1 MHWNIPKIGAV
12 QFLLMM
18 SSLLAVAASP
28 VKLPEWA
35 VSLKDGE
42 YLGVSFPGGG
52 QRQAEAMA
60 LMAMCEVEYV
70 HSGFRPVVNRQISYD
85 VKNVELLSSGET
97 VVMLTD
103 GESVSCRVRMVK
115 DFYRIYY
122 GDDCS
127 NFTAKC
133 ELSMIIDGECEM
145 FMRVDK
151 IDGNYNLA
159 YKWSDYMET
168 EAGLWIHDGEKGAV
182 NQNMCDK
189 IELRPYTVT
198 GSHIGNEDTFDSV
211 VEIEAGKFFLSE
223 SMLINEVEQPGLL
236 LLASISFQKDKQ
248 VFSFRAPVYSAWRD
262 KGVRRALNDLTPG
275 EVDEAKYID
284 SLTTALRQYYIR
296 SVSAG
301 IQDRNSQSILY
312 YNSEK
317 EMFLIRDAHFGY
329 VSVPV
334 PEEDHGAFEK
344 QFDALKREYEYDIAD
359 DRLALISVTYTT
371 TDGRTYRSSDVS
383 GS

>member
-1 MHWNIPKIGAV
+1 MHWNILKIGAV
-12 QFLLMM
+12 QFLLVM
-18 SSLLAVAASP
+18 SSLLAAAASP

-35 VSLKDGE
+35 VNLEDGE

-60 LMAMCEVEYV
+60 LMAMYDMNYKLGENA
-70 HSGFRPVVNRQISYD
+70 RLIVNNEFSYD

-97 VVMLTD
+97 VVVLVD
-103 GESVSCRVRMVK
+103 GESVSRNVKMVK
-115 DFYRIYY
+115 EIY
-122 GDDCS
+122 S
-127 NFTAKC
+127 SEVAVKC
-133 ELSMIIDGECEM
+133 EMAIRVEGQWEM
-145 FMRVDK
+145 YVNIYK
-151 IDGNYNLA
+151 IKNNYNLA
-159 YKWSDYMET
+159 CKWSDYMET
-168 EAGLWIHDGEKGAV
+168 EPGLWVHDGEKGAV

-189 IELRPYTVT
+189 IELRPYTVA
-198 GSHIGNEDTFDSV
+198 GSHIGNDGTFDSV
-211 VEIEAGKFFLSE
+211 VEIEAGKYFLSE

-262 KGVRRALNDLTPG
+262 KGVRRALNDLTTG

>member
-1 MHWNIPKIGAV
+1 MHWNILKIGAV
-12 QFLLMM
+12 QFLLVM
-18 SSLLAVAASP
+18 SSLLAAAASP

-35 VSLKDGE
+35 VNLEDGE

-97 VVMLTD
+97 VVILTD

-151 IDGNYNLA
+151 VDGNYNLA

-189 IELRPYTVT
+189 IELRPYIVT

-211 VEIEAGKFFLSE
+211 VEIEAGKYFLSE
-223 SMLINEVEQPGLL
+223 SMLINEVEQAVLP
-236 LLASISFQKDKQ
+236 LASISFQKGKQ
-248 VFSFRAPVYSAWRD
+248 VFSFRAPLYSAWRD
-262 KGVRRALNDLTPG
+262 RIVRRALNDLTTG
-275 EVDEAKYID
+275 EVDEARYID
-284 SLTTALRQYYIR
+284 SLTTALRQYYIQ

-301 IQDRNSQSILY
+301 IQNMQSILY

-317 EMFLIRDAHFGY
+317 EMFLIRDTHFGY
-329 VSVPV
+329 VFVPV

-344 QFDALKREYEYDIAD
+344 QFDTLKCEYEYDIAD
-359 DRLALISVTYTT
+359 DRLVLVSVKYIT

>member
-1 MHWNIPKIGAV
+1 MHWNILKIGAV
-12 QFLLMM
+12 QFLLVM
-18 SSLLAVAASP
+18 SSLLAAAASP

-35 VSLKDGE
+35 VNLEDGE

-60 LMAMCEVEYV
+60 LMAMYDMNYKLGENA
-70 HSGFRPVVNRQISYD
+70 RLIVNNEFSYD

-97 VVMLTD
+97 VVVLVD
-103 GESVSCRVRMVK
+103 GESVSRNVKMVK
-115 DFYRIYY
+115 EIY
-122 GDDCS
+122 S
-127 NFTAKC
+127 SEVAVKC
-133 ELSMIIDGECEM
+133 EMAIRVEGQWEM
-145 FMRVDK
+145 YVNIYK
-151 IDGNYNLA
+151 IKNNYNLA
-159 YKWSDYMET
+159 CKWSDYMET
-168 EAGLWIHDGEKGAV
+168 EPGLWVHDGEKGAV

-189 IELRPYTVT
+189 IELRPYTVA
-198 GSHIGNEDTFDSV
+198 GSHIGNDGTFDSV
-211 VEIEAGKFFLSE
+211 VEIEAGKYFLSE

>member
-1 MHWNIPKIGAV
+1 MHWNILKIGAV
-12 QFLLMM
+12 QFLLVM
-18 SSLLAVAASP
+18 SSLLAAAASP

-35 VSLKDGE
+35 VNLEDGE

-60 LMAMCEVEYV
+60 LMAMYDMNYKLGENA
-70 HSGFRPVVNRQISYD
+70 RLIVNNEFSYD

-97 VVMLTD
+97 VVVLVD
-103 GESVSCRVRMVK
+103 GESVSRNVKMVK
-115 DFYRIYY
+115 EIY
-122 GDDCS
+122 S
-127 NFTAKC
+127 SEVAVKC
-133 ELSMIIDGECEM
+133 EMAIRVEGQWEM
-145 FMRVDK
+145 YVNIYK
-151 IDGNYNLA
+151 IKNNYNLA
-159 YKWSDYMET
+159 CKWSDYMET
-168 EAGLWIHDGEKGAV
+168 EPGLWVHDGEKGAV

-189 IELRPYTVT
+189 IELRPYTVA

-211 VEIEAGKFFLSE
+211 VEIEAGKYFLSE
-223 SMLINEVEQPGLL
+223 SMLINEVEQAVLP
-236 LLASISFQKDKQ
+236 LASISFQKGKQ

>member
-1 MHWNIPKIGAV
+1 MHWNILKIGAV
-12 QFLLMM
+12 QFLLVM
-18 SSLLAVAASP
+18 SSLLAAAASP

-35 VSLKDGE
+35 VNLEDGE

-60 LMAMCEVEYV
+60 LMAMYDMNYKLGENA
-70 HSGFRPVVNRQISYD
+70 RLIVNNEFSYD

-97 VVMLTD
+97 VVVLVD
-103 GESVSCRVRMVK
+103 GESVSRNVKMVK
-115 DFYRIYY
+115 EIY
-122 GDDCS
+122 S
-127 NFTAKC
+127 SEVAVKC
-133 ELSMIIDGECEM
+133 EMAIRVEGQWEM
-145 FMRVDK
+145 YVNIYK
-151 IDGNYNLA
+151 IKNNYNLA
-159 YKWSDYMET
+159 CKWSDYMET
-168 EAGLWIHDGEKGAV
+168 EPGLWVHDGEKGAV

-189 IELRPYTVT
+189 IELRPYTVA
-198 GSHIGNEDTFDSV
+198 GSHIGNDGTFDSV
-211 VEIEAGKFFLSE
+211 VEIEAGKYFLSE

-344 QFDALKREYEYDIAD
+344 KFDALKREYEYDIAD

>member
-1 MHWNIPKIGAV
+1 MHWNILKIGAV
-12 QFLLMM
+12 QFLLVM
-18 SSLLAVAASP
+18 SSLLAAAASP

-35 VSLKDGE
+35 VNLEDGE

-60 LMAMCEVEYV
+60 LMAMYDMNYKLGENA
-70 HSGFRPVVNRQISYD
+70 RLIVNNEFSYD

-97 VVMLTD
+97 VVVLVD
-103 GESVSCRVRMVK
+103 GESVSRNVKMVK
-115 DFYRIYY
+115 EIY
-122 GDDCS
+122 S
-127 NFTAKC
+127 SEVAVKC
-133 ELSMIIDGECEM
+133 EMAIRVEGQWEM
-145 FMRVDK
+145 YVNIYK
-151 IDGNYNLA
+151 IKNNYNLA
-159 YKWSDYMET
+159 CKWSDYMET
-168 EAGLWIHDGEKGAV
+168 EPGLWVHDGEKGAV

-189 IELRPYTVT
+189 IELRPYTVA
-198 GSHIGNEDTFDSV
+198 GSHIGNDGTFDSV
-211 VEIEAGKFFLSE
+211 VEIEADKYFLSE